1 LALGETKEEPMLVL
15 VAYATKKGS
24 TQEVAEAVASTL
36 AECGLSVEMKRADK
50 VARLDGY
57 EAVVLGSAI
66 YMGHLHADARRFLS
80 HNEDALATLPVA
92 VFAMGPFSLDETQVA
107 GSRKQLDAALAK
119 VPSLTPVSIA
129 IFGGVL
135 DPGEHRFPFSRMAE
149 SDARD
154 WNAIGVWAEEVAV
167 EFSAAQAEPRTL
179 LPAGAAASSR

>member
-1 LALGETKEEPMLVL
+1 MAVL

-50 VARLDGY
+50 VAGLDVY

-66 YMGHLHADARRFLS
+66 YMGRLHADARRFLS
-80 HNEDALATLPVA
+80 DNEEALAALPLA

-107 GSRKQLDAALAK
+107 GSRKQLDATLAK
-119 VPSLTPVSIA
+119 VPSITPVSVV

-135 DPGEHRFPFSRMAE
+135 DPSEHRFPFSRMAE

-154 WNAIGVWAEEVAV
+154 WDAIVAWAEEVALQ
-167 EFSAAQAEPRTL
+167 FSAAQAERRTL
-179 LPAGAAASSR
+179 LPAGAAVSSR